1 MTKLDAVDLQLHLTR
16 EPAQVVFVNFVK
28 FVRALFLNKVTGQL
42 LLIIEVSKVVK
53 GELVNETANYDTEIK
68 HY

>member
-1 MTKLDAVDLQLHLTR
+1 MIKLDAVDLQLHLTR

-42 LLIIEVSKVVK
+42 LLIIEVSKVVN
-53 GELVNETANYDTEIK
+53 GELANETVNYDTEIK